1 MDVDKA
7 IKLRHSAR
15 NFKTTKSAS
24 WRDVIKAIDAARLAP
39 LAGNISSTRFVLVT
53 DKEKIFQIAEAAMQ
67 PFIADASYIVVICTS
82 GSQTKTAYGE
92 RADIYTRQQAGA
104 AIENFLLKIT
114 ELGLASCWVGAFS
127 DEIVK
132 KVLFI
137 PDDIAVE
144 AILPVGYESP
154 PKSSQR
160 TKRILENILYFD
172 KWKERYMVPIR
183 KVEAL

>member
-7 IKLRHSAR
+7 IKLRHSVR
-15 NFKTTKSAS
+15 NFKTTKPAN

-39 LAGNISSTRFVLVT
+39 LAGNISSIRFVLVT
-53 DKEKIFQIAEAAMQ
+53 DKDKIFQIAEAAMQ
-67 PFIADASYIVVICTS
+67 PFIADASYIVVVCTF

-92 RADIYTRQQAGA
+92 KADIYTKQQAGA

-114 ELGLASCWVGAFS
+114 DLGLASCWVGAFT
-127 DEIVK
+127 EEMVK
-132 KVLFI
+132 KILFI
-137 PDDIAVE
+137 PDNIAIE

-160 TKRILENILYFD
+160 TKRILENVLYFN
-172 KWKERYMVPIR
+172 KWKERYMVPFR